1 MSSQV
6 AESEERVHAEATD
19 PDGSVDLSLTLE
31 EARMLRRVAQRGLL
45 AAGVDGGPDGQP
57 QHASAA
63 IEKLAAV
70 LDEAE
75 TVAAVREELSQASFD
90 TRRLS
95 DAQVYALARRLADIP
110 KRAAR

>member
-6 AESEERVHAEATD
+6 VETEERVHVEVAD
-19 PDGSVDLSLTLE
+19 PDGSIDLSLTLE
-31 EARMLRRVAQRGLL
+31 EARMLRSVAQRGLL

-63 IEKLAAV
+63 IEKLVAV

-75 TVAAVREELSQASFD
+75 TVAAVREELSQAGFD